1 MSLQAFTLIIL
12 AGLIHSGWNI
22 VAKKAGGDARF
33 SLYVSVFNA
42 LIWAP
47 LGWWLG
53 KDAVPGWGWME
64 WGFVTASAVLHVAY
78 FVVLLRGYRVAD
90 LTVVYPLARGSGPLM
105 SSLVAVLFLGEKI
118 STLGAAG
125 IAAVV
130 DEARAEGAAVQA
142 G

>member
-33 SLYVSVFNA
+33 SLYTAICNA
-42 LIWAP
+42 IIWLP

-53 KDAVPGWGWME
+53 KDVVPHWGWME
-64 WGFVTASAVLHVAY
+64 WAFVTASAVLHVAY

-90 LTVVYPLARGSGPLM
+90 LTVVYPLARGTGPR
-105 SSLVAVLFLGEKI
+105 
-118 STLGAAG
+118 GAE
-125 IAAVV
+125 IT
-130 DEARAEGAAVQA
+130 
-142 G
+142 